1 MRIPLGIVAT
11 DLGSGKPILFRR
23 GNTGQAVRAS
33 CSIPGVFQPVT
44 ISDHQYV
51 DGGLVAPV
59 PVTHVKQ
66 MGATFVIAVN
76 ISADPSAQSVSGQAS
91 MLLQTTAIMGQSINK
106 TELAQAD
113 VVIAP
118 SLPFVK
124 GNDFAARNEA
134 ILGGEQAAQAAMP
147 LLREKLRLPQ
157 TAQAAPLPP
166 H

>member
-1 MRIPLGIVAT
+1 M
-11 DLGSGKPILFRR
+11 
-23 GNTGQAVRAS
+23 
-33 CSIPGVFQPVT
+33 
-44 ISDHQYV
+44 
-51 DGGLVAPV
+51 
-59 PVTHVKQ
+59 
-66 MGATFVIAVN
+66 IAVN
-76 ISADPSAQSVSGQAS
+76 ISADPSAQAVSGQAS
-91 MLLQTTAIMGQSINK
+91 MLLQTTTIMGQSINK

-124 GNDFAARNEA
+124 GSDFTARNEA

-157 TAQAAPLPP
+157 TAQATPLPP